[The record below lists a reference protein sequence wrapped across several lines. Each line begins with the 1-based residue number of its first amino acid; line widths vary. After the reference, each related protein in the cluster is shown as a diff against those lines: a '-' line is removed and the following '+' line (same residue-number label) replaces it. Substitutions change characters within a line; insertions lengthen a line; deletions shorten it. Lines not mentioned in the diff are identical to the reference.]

1 MSAKFGVD
9 RINNPSLLRIL
20 ETSESKLAGS
30 VKCSTNSNDMT
41 ASQVPSQNGNC
52 SAFATID

>member
-41 ASQVPSQNGNC
+41 AS
-52 SAFATID
+52 